1 MPTVSLIGDVM
12 LRTPLTHHPSD
23 VRSAMQETLAEL
35 RQSSL
40 VIANLEMPL
49 SRRGDPLPK
58 FSNLRSDP
66 EIIEDIVSMGVDAV
80 SLANNHAMDFG
91 PLALS
96 DTLATCDRA
105 SIVRC
110 GAGANRAEAAA
121 PVILHADGYRIGLL
135 AFACTAPLE
144 SEAGP
149 SKPGISVVPVKF
161 SFEVDLTLHSE
172 QPGTMPTV
180 HTWTVQEGQD
190 RVCRQVRELKQRVD
204 LVMVA
209 AHWGVPSFWNSPYL
223 SLLAEYQ
230 QPLGHAL
237 IEAGA
242 DVIIG
247 HHAHALHPIEW
258 YRGKPIFYS
267 LGNFLFEGSGSYPH
281 MAPESMIVRMG
292 LDNPT
297 QIELVPLMLNA
308 AGIPVR
314 ARDDTAAGVF
324 TLLTQLSESYGAR
337 VFVDS
342 DHDTA
347 RVAGIEVSAQHGQ
360 SPDGE

>member
-1 MPTVSLIGDVM
+1 MSMPTVSFIGDVM
-12 LRTPLTHHPSD
+12 VRTPLKRESSEA
-23 VRSAMQETLAEL
+23 RSAMQEVLAEL

-49 SRRGDPLPK
+49 SRRGDPTPK

-66 EIIEDIVSMGVDAV
+66 EIIDDVASLGIDAV

-91 PLALS
+91 PLALI
-96 DTLATCDRA
+96 DTLAACDRA
-105 SIVRC
+105 GIVRC
-110 GAGANRAEAAA
+110 GAGANLAEATA
-121 PVILHADGYRIGLL
+121 PVVLEADGCRIGLL
-135 AFACTAPLE
+135 AFACTAPLQ

-149 SKPGISVVPVKF
+149 SKPGISVVPVQF

-180 HTWTVQEGQD
+180 HTWIVKDGRD
-190 RVCRQVRELKQRVD
+190 RVCRQVRELKQQVD
-204 LVMVA
+204 LVVVA

-237 IEAGA
+237 IDAGA

-281 MAPESMIVRMG
+281 MAPESMIVRLTLG
-292 LDNPT
+292 DPARV
-297 QIELVPLMLNA
+297 ELVPLMLNA
-308 AGIPVR
+308 GGFPTRV
-314 ARDDTAAGVF
+314 RDDAAAGVF
-324 TLLTQLSESYGAR
+324 ALLTRLSESYGAR
-337 VFVDS
+337 ISVAADRS
-342 DHDTA
+342 TA
-347 RVAGIEVSAQHGQ
+347 RVDGTPVS
-360 SPDGE
+360 P